1 MQTQATEIIETEVV
15 LEEAMSLNH
24 ARLTTRI
31 TSLLFAEYESQFN
44 ILTELEFELSTGRYK
59 PDVAILPQLAY
70 DWERDIIRYPQPPIT
85 AIEIIS
91 PTQSMDGLIEKIRV
105 GYLASGVQSAWL
117 VLPGVRSISLYLP
130 AQPAQ
135 LISSGVLHDPATGVT
150 LELDAIFR

>member
-1 MQTQATEIIETEVV
+1 MQTQAVDIIETEVV

-31 TSLLFAEYESQFN
+31 TSLLFAAYESRFN

-70 DWERDIIRYPQPPIT
+70 DWERDIIRYPKPPIT

-91 PTQSMDGLIEKIRV
+91 PTQSLDGLIEKIRA

-117 VLPGVRSISLYLP
+117 VLPAIRSVSLYLP
-130 AQPAQ
+130 NKPAQ
-135 LISSGVLHDPATGVT
+135 LISTGTLHDPATGVE
-150 LELDAIFR
+150 LELEAIFR

>member
-1 MQTQATEIIETEVV
+1 MQTQAIEVIETEVV
-15 LEEAMSLNH
+15 REEVMSLNH

-31 TSLLFAEYESQFN
+31 TSLLFAAYESRFN

-70 DWERDIIRYPQPPIT
+70 DWERDIIRYPEPPIT

-91 PTQSMDGLIEKIRV
+91 PTQALDGLIEKIRS

-117 VLPGVRSISLYLP
+117 VLPAVRSISLYLP
-130 AQPAQ
+130 NQAAQ
-135 LISSGVLHDPATGVT
+135 LISTGTLHDPATGVE